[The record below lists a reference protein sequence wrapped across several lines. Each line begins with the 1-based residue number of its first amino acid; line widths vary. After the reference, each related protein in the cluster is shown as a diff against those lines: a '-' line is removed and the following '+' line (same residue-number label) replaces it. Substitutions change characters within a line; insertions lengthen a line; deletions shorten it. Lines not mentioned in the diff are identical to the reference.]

1 MHRLP
6 LQTLLPLVLVILSLV
21 LFLLQTLFLL
31 VRRDG
36 LASSGLLTLTDV
48 VPEPP
53 SPLGPPP
60 LATELRD
67 RVSKWLG
74 DIATAEPVE
83 ICT

>member
-60 LATELRD
+60 LATQLRD
-67 RVSKWLG
+67 HVSKWLG